1 MSARPRR
8 AERVLRARGGYSLME
23 VLAVLA
29 MTAMIAVLLFD
40 GVGGLYRLRAAVE
53 READAAERDLLVY
66 SWWRESVRGL
76 VQDYP
81 DGSDRF
87 QGGPDRFTGLTL
99 SPLHD
104 APGAPRPFGWVIR
117 TGDPAGEVQAG
128 RDAGGDEAGGSDAA
142 ERGAWLGYIAPGS
155 GSAARLSA
163 LPDGAEFRYL
173 DEDGAWA
180 PTWAGEDAPLM
191 IALVRPDAAPIAARR
206 ARAPGPPI
214 RDTDVLRTVGE

>member
-8 AERVLRARGGYSLME
+8 AERRLRARGGYTLME

-76 VQDYP
+76 VQDYR
-81 DGSDRF
+81 DGGDRF
-87 QGGPDRFTGLTL
+87 QGAPDRFTGLTL
-99 SPLHD
+99 TPLHD
-104 APGAPRPFGWVIR
+104 APGAPRPFGWVI
-117 TGDPAGEVQAG
+117 AGGEAGAQAG
-128 RDAGGDEAGGSDAA
+128 RADAQAD
-142 ERGAWLGYIAPGS
+142 GAWLGYIAPGA
-155 GSAARLSA
+155 GAATRLSA

-173 DEDGAWA
+173 GEDGVWA
-180 PTWAGEDAPLM
+180 PNWADDTAPLM
-191 IALVRPDAAPIAARR
+191 IALIRPDAAPIAARR

-214 RDTDVLRTVGE
+214 RDTDVLRTVGQ

>member
-1 MSARPRR
+1 
-8 AERVLRARGGYSLME
+8 ME

-40 GVGGLYRLRAAVE
+40 GVGGLYRLRGAVE
-53 READAAERDLLVY
+53 READTAERDLLIY

-81 DGSDRF
+81 DGGDRF

-99 SPLHD
+99 TPLHD
-104 APGAPRPFGWVIR
+104 APGAPRPFGWVIAR
-117 TGDPAGEVQAG
+117 G
-128 RDAGGDEAGGSDAA
+128 DAGSRAEPGELEAG
-142 ERGAWLGYIAPGS
+142 GAWLGYVAPGS
-155 GSAARLSA
+155 GASAARLSA

-173 DEDGAWA
+173 DEEGAWA
-180 PTWAGEDAPLM
+180 PTWAGDDAPLM

>member
-1 MSARPRR
+1 MG
-8 AERVLRARGGYSLME
+8 RARTPRARAGFSLME

-29 MTAMIAVLLFD
+29 MTAMISVLLFD

-53 READAAERDLLVY
+53 READAAETDLLVY

-76 VQDYP
+76 VQDYR
-81 DGSDRF
+81 DGEHRF
-87 QGGPDRFTGLTL
+87 QGTPQRFSGLTL

-104 APGAPRPFGWVIR
+104 APGAPRPFGWVI
-117 TGDPAGEVQAG
+117 
-128 RDAGGDEAGGSDAA
+128 GGGASGGGAADGGGSEAA
-142 ERGAWLGYIAPGS
+142 PDRDPGGEGAWLGYIAPGS

-163 LPDGAEFRYL
+163 LPDGTEFRYL

-180 PTWAGEDAPLM
+180 PSWAGEDAPLM